1 MSWDLALFHLGGA
14 SAAAQAVLALHVAV
28 ILFNIFGLVV
38 VPLGAWRRWAFVR
51 EPIWR
56 LLHLLSLAVTAA
68 QALLGRV
75 CFLTALQAWFSGA
88 EAPKPLIMRFVNSL
102 VFLPLPFWVFEDA
115 YIAVFAYALALLW
128 FVPPRGL
135 DFRSARRRSASRRAP
150 G

>member
-1 MSWDLALFHLGGA
+1 MSWGLAFFQLGGA
-14 SAAAQAVLALHVAV
+14 PAAAQAMLALHLAV

-38 VPLGAWRRWAFVR
+38 VPIGAWRRWRFVR

-56 LLHLLSLAVTAA
+56 VLHLLSLAVTAG
-68 QALLGRV
+68 QAILGRI

-88 EAPKPLIMRFVNSL
+88 EAPRPLIMRFVNSL
-102 VFLPLPFWVFEDA
+102 VYLPLPFWVFEDV
-115 YIAVFAYALALLW
+115 YVAVFAYALALLW

-135 DFRSARRRSASRRAP
+135 DLRSAMRRSGSGRAQ